1 MTTQGPVKYG
11 DATGARPGR
20 VADVFPLTAWQQV
33 ALLADPGRTGE
44 VSVAF
49 EGPWDRPALIRA
61 LADLVRRHPVL
72 RSTVDLPPSGGPVHL
87 VHPAPATDPAELALD
102 GRPRTRAEGGEVAD
116 LPTGPLGLPASSCC
130 TVRRSSGGGV
140 EVSLR
145 LAGPMLDR
153 RSGALLTTALLR
165 GYAAELRGRRSA
177 DAPPVTGMRDMV
189 AAEWGAVTAE
199 ATRYW
204 RRTLD
209 RAADG
214 LAWRTP
220 DVWGTPDATVARGVP
235 AVAALAPDLVARLR
249 RTALMLGT
257 SGDALLLAAYLR
269 VLALIA
275 GTGTAGAW
283 LLDDA
288 RGPAGIDGEALGDFR
303 SLLPVSMCCDVPT
316 WASLVERT
324 GAALAAHRPY
334 RLFPVAE
341 LVDTGSVPGALFEY
355 CEMPPAARPPAGEL
369 PGAVDRTV
377 TDSPVA
383 PLTLTVEDAA
393 ETGGMTLRL
402 FRHGGD
408 PAEILGYYLRALT
421 EITVDAERDPRSS
434 APLLGP
440 VPAGSVSLRPAE
452 PAPPSS
458 AAAEDPVTLHGL
470 IARQAARTP
479 DAPAV
484 IDGDT
489 VIGYAELYERATD
502 LADRIRTA
510 GVAPQ
515 SLVGVHVPPGA
526 DLVVALVAVLAAGCA
541 FLPLDVRYPRRRCEF
556 ALGDADADLLL
567 TRSDAADRL
576 DFAGPTLILD
586 RQGGGPEGRRSPL
599 DRIPP
604 EFPAYVLY
612 TSGSTGRPKGVVMPH
627 SAAVEQMRWAVEA
640 FGLRPGD
647 RVAQRTPVAFDAA
660 LWEFFAP
667 LSCGAAVVT
676 VPSGAD
682 RDIAALETV
691 LTEGAVTVLQVV
703 PSLLAVL
710 AESSTLTRCPEL
722 RLLCCGGEAL
732 PQRLADAVIGDTG
745 ATLLNL
751 YGPTETCV
759 DATWWRAEAGAP
771 GTTVPIGRPVTGV
784 RLYLLDELGEP
795 VPPGTP
801 GEIFIGG
808 AQLAWGYR
816 GRAGETAERF
826 VPDHLSGRPGDR
838 LYRTGDRARRLPGA
852 ELEFLNR
859 TDDQVKVRGVRTEP
873 GEVEAALAD
882 HPRVRHAAV
891 VPYRDGAG
899 EASDGV
905 TLTAFVS
912 WAGGPPAEDEDAVAE
927 LRDHLRGRIPE
938 AMVPTTFITLSD
950 PPLLPNGKLDRRR
963 LRTIDAAGN
972 GERYRPP
979 AEPVEER
986 LASGFAEVLG
996 LDAVGRSDDLVWL
1009 GARPLRALRLAARAA
1024 REAGGPV
1031 SAAHV
1036 LSRPT
1041 VSQLAEAVEP
1051 DRRRGPS

>member
-1 MTTQGPVKYG
+1 MMTQGPLTHR
-11 DATGARPGR
+11 DATGAGPSRIE
-20 VADVFPLTAWQQV
+20 DVFPLTAWQQA
-33 ALLADPGRTGE
+33 ALVADPGRAGE

-49 EGPWDRPALIRA
+49 DGPCDRPALVRA
-61 LADLVRRHPVL
+61 LAGLVRRHPVL
-72 RSTVDLPPSGGPVHL
+72 RGTVDLPPSGGPVHL
-87 VHPAPATDPAELALD
+87 VRPAPATAPDDLALAD
-102 GRPRTRAEGGEVAD
+102 RPRAPAEGGEVVD
-116 LPTGPLGLPASSCC
+116 LPTGPLGLPASSSC
-130 TVRRSSGGGV
+130 TVRRSAGGRV
-140 EVSLR
+140 TVSLR
-145 LAGPMLDR
+145 LAGPLLDR
-153 RSGALLTTALLR
+153 RSGALLTTELLR
-165 GYAAELRGRRSA
+165 GYEEELRGRRSA
-177 DAPPVTGMRDMV
+177 DAPPETGMRDMA

-204 RRTLD
+204 QRTLEQ
-209 RAADG
+209 APDG

-220 DVWGTPDATVARGVP
+220 EVTVARGVP
-235 AVAALAPDLVARLR
+235 AVAALPSDLVSRLR
-249 RTALMLGT
+249 RTTLMLGT
-257 SGDALLLAAYLR
+257 SQDAVLLAAYLR
-269 VLALIA
+269 VLALTD

-283 LLDDA
+283 LLDDV
-288 RGPAGIDGEALGDFR
+288 RGPAGVGEEALGDFR

-324 GAALAAHRPY
+324 NTALAAHRPY
-334 RLFPVAE
+334 RLYPVAE

-355 CEMPPAARPPAGEL
+355 CEMPPTARPPAES
-369 PGAVDRTV
+369 PGAVERTV
-377 TDSPVA
+377 ADPPVA

-393 ETGGMTLRL
+393 DSGGMTLRL

-408 PAEILGYYLRALT
+408 PGEILGYYLRALT

-440 VPAGSVSLRPAE
+440 APSGPASIRPAE

-458 AAAEDPVTLHGL
+458 GAAEDPVTLHGL

-484 IDGDT
+484 IDGGT
-489 VIGYAELYERATD
+489 AIGYAELYERVNV

-515 SLVGVHVPPGA
+515 GLVGVHVPPGA

-541 FLPLDVRYPRRRCEF
+541 FLPLDVRYPRHRCEF
-556 ALGDADADLLL
+556 ALGDAAADLLL
-567 TRSDAADRL
+567 TRSDVADRL
-576 DFAGPTLILD
+576 DFAGPTMILD
-586 RQGGGPEGRRSPL
+586 RRDGAPEARRPPP
-599 DRIPP
+599 DRVPP
-604 EFPAYVLY
+604 ESPAYVLY

-627 SAAVEQMRWAVEA
+627 SAAVEQVRWAVEA

-676 VPSGAD
+676 VPLGAD

-691 LTEGAVTVLQVV
+691 LTEQAVTVLQVV

-710 AESSTLTRCPEL
+710 AEGSALTRCPEL

-732 PQRLADAVIGDTG
+732 PQRLADAVLGRTE
-745 ATLLNL
+745 AALLNL

-784 RLYLLDELGEP
+784 RLHLLDELGEP
-795 VPPGTP
+795 VPAGTP
-801 GEIFIGG
+801 GELFIGG

-816 GRAGETAERF
+816 GRAGETADRF

-838 LYRTGDRARRLPGA
+838 LYRTGDRARRLPGG

-891 VPYRDGAG
+891 VPHRDGAG
-899 EASDGV
+899 EASDGM

-912 WAGGPPAEDEDAVAE
+912 WAGGPPAQDEDAVAE
-927 LRDHLRGRIPE
+927 LREHLRGRVPE
-938 AMVPTTFITLSD
+938 AMVPTAFIALAE

-963 LRTIDAAGN
+963 LRSIDIAGA

-979 AEPVEER
+979 ADPVEER

-996 LDAVGRSDDLVWL
+996 VDAVGRSDDLAWL
-1009 GARPLRALRLAARAA
+1009 GARPLQALRLAGRAG
-1024 REAGGPV
+1024 RETGGAV

-1041 VSQLAEAVEP
+1041 VAQLAEAVGPE
-1051 DRRRGPS
+1051 RRRAPS

>member
-1 MTTQGPVKYG
+1 MMTQGPLTDR
-11 DATGARPGR
+11 DATGAGPNR
-20 VADVFPLTAWQQV
+20 VEDVFPLTAWQQA
-33 ALLADPGRTGE
+33 ALLADPGRAGE

-49 EGPWDRPALIRA
+49 DGPCDLPALVRA
-61 LADLVRRHPVL
+61 LAGLVRRHPVL
-72 RSTVDLPPSGGPVHL
+72 RCTVDLPPSGGPVHL
-87 VHPAPATDPAELALD
+87 VRPAPAGASDELALTD
-102 GRPRTRAEGGEVAD
+102 LLWTSAEGGEAAE
-116 LPTGPLGLPASSCC
+116 LPTGPLGMPASSSC
-130 TVRRSSGGGV
+130 TVRRSAGGRV
-140 EVSLR
+140 AVSLR
-145 LAGPMLDR
+145 LAGPLLDR
-153 RSGALLTTALLR
+153 RSGALLTTELLR
-165 GYAAELRGRRSA
+165 GYEEELHGRRSE
-177 DAPPVTGMRDMV
+177 DAPPVTGMRDMI
-189 AAEWGAVTAE
+189 AAEWGAVTGE
-199 ATRYW
+199 ATEFW
-204 RRTLD
+204 QRTLEQ
-209 RAADG
+209 APDG
-214 LAWRTP
+214 LAWRTL
-220 DVWGTPDATVARGVP
+220 DATVARGAPV
-235 AVAALAPDLVARLR
+235 VAALPSDLVSGLR
-249 RTALMLGT
+249 HTALMLGT
-257 SGDALLLAAYLR
+257 TQDAVLLAAYLR

-283 LLDDA
+283 LLDDV
-288 RGPAGIDGEALGDFR
+288 RGPAGVGEEALGDFR
-303 SLLPVSMCCDVPT
+303 SLLPVSMSCDVPT

-324 GAALAAHRPY
+324 NAALAAHRPY

-341 LVDTGSVPGALFEY
+341 LVETGSVPGALFEY
-355 CEMPPAARPPAGEL
+355 CEMPPTARPSAESLGSVE
-369 PGAVDRTV
+369 RTI

-393 ETGGMTLRL
+393 DAGGVTLRL

-408 PAEILGYYLRALT
+408 PGEILGYYLRALT
-421 EITVDAERDPRSS
+421 EITADAERDPRSS
-434 APLLGP
+434 APLLGS
-440 VPAGSVSLRPAE
+440 VPAGPVSIRPAE
-452 PAPPSS
+452 AAPPSS
-458 AAAEDPVTLHGL
+458 AAAEDAVTLHGL

-489 VIGYAELYERATD
+489 VIGYAELYERATV

-515 SLVGVHVPPGA
+515 GLVGVHVPPGA

-556 ALGDADADLLL
+556 ALGDAGADLLL
-567 TRSDAADRL
+567 TRSDVADRL
-576 DFAGPTLILD
+576 DFAGPAMMLDQRELLD
-586 RQGGGPEGRRSPL
+586 RGDGDPGGRRSPL
-599 DRIPP
+599 DRSPT
-604 EFPAYVLY
+604 ESPAYVLY

-627 SAAVEQMRWAVEA
+627 RAVVEQVRWAVEA

-660 LWEFFAP
+660 LWELFAP

-676 VPSGAD
+676 VPLGAD

-691 LTEGAVTVLQVV
+691 LAEHAVTVLQVV

-710 AESSTLTRCPEL
+710 AEGAALTRCPDL

-732 PQRLADAVIGDTG
+732 PQRLADAVLGRTG
-745 ATLLNL
+745 AALLNL

-795 VPPGTP
+795 VPEGTP
-801 GEIFIGG
+801 GELFIGG
-808 AQLAWGYR
+808 VQLAWGYR

-838 LYRTGDRARRLPGA
+838 LYRTGDRARRLPGG
-852 ELEFLNR
+852 ELEFLHR

-891 VPYRDGAG
+891 VPHRDGAG
-899 EASDGV
+899 EASDGM

-912 WAGGPPAEDEDAVAE
+912 WAGGPPSQDEDAVAD
-927 LRDHLRGRIPE
+927 LRDHLRGRVPE
-938 AMVPTTFITLSD
+938 AMVPTTFIALAE

-963 LRTIDAAGN
+963 LRSVDIAGA

-979 AEPVEER
+979 AGPVEER

-996 LDAVGRSDDLVWL
+996 VDAVGRSDDLAWL
-1009 GARPLRALRLAARAA
+1009 GARPLQALRLAGRAG
-1024 REAGGPV
+1024 RETGGAV
-1031 SAAHV
+1031 SAAEV
-1036 LSRPT
+1036 LGRPT
-1041 VSQLAEAVEP
+1041 VARLAEAARPE
-1051 DRRRGPS
+1051 RRRAPS

>member
-1 MTTQGPVKYG
+1 MMTQGPVAHRDTTAAG
-11 DATGARPGR
+11 PGR
-20 VADVFPLTAWQQV
+20 IADVFPLTAWQQA
-33 ALLADPGRTGE
+33 ALLADPGRASE

-49 EGPWDRPALIRA
+49 DGPCDRPALVRA
-61 LADLVRRHPVL
+61 LAGLVGRHPVL
-72 RSTVDLPPSGGPVHL
+72 RSTVHLPPSGGPVHL
-87 VHPAPATDPAELALD
+87 VHPAPTTDPAEPAFA
-102 GRPRTRAEGGEVAD
+102 GRPRTGTDGGEVAE
-116 LPTGPLGLPASSCC
+116 LPTGPLGLPASSRC
-130 TVRRSSGGGV
+130 TVRRTSGGRV
-140 EVSLR
+140 TVSLR
-145 LAGPMLDR
+145 LAGPLLDR
-153 RSGALLTTALLR
+153 RSSALLTTALLR
-165 GYAAELRGRRSA
+165 GYAAELRGRPSA

-189 AAEWGAVTAE
+189 AAEWGAVAPE
-199 ATRYW
+199 ATGYW
-204 RRTLD
+204 RRTLE

-214 LAWRTP
+214 LAWRS
-220 DVWGTPDATVARGVP
+220 PDAASARGAP
-235 AVAALAPDLVARLR
+235 AVAALPPDLATRLG
-249 RTALMLGT
+249 RTAQRAGT
-257 SGDALLLAAYLR
+257 SRDAVLLAAYLR
-269 VLALIA
+269 VLALIGGTATA
-275 GTGTAGAW
+275 GTW

-288 RGPAGIDGEALGDFR
+288 RGPAGVDGGALGDFR

-324 GAALAAHRPY
+324 DAALAAHRPY
-334 RLFPVAE
+334 RSFPVAE
-341 LVDTGSVPGALFEY
+341 LVETGLVPGALFEY
-355 CEMPPAARPPAGEL
+355 CETPAADRPPGGEL
-369 PGAVDRTV
+369 LDAVEHTF
-377 TDSPVA
+377 TESPVA

-421 EITVDAERDPRSS
+421 EITADVEGDPRTS
-434 APLLGP
+434 APLLGS
-440 VPAGSVSLRPAE
+440 VPPGPASVRPAE
-452 PAPPSS
+452 STPSSS
-458 AAAEDPVTLHGL
+458 AAADDPATLHGL

-489 VIGYAELYERATD
+489 VVGYNELYERATV

-515 SLVGVHVPPGA
+515 GLVGVHVPPGA

-556 ALGDADADLLL
+556 ALGDAGADLLL
-567 TRSDAADRL
+567 TRSDVADRL
-576 DFAGPTLILD
+576 DFTGPTMILD
-586 RQGGGPEGRRSPL
+586 RRGDGPEERRPPL
-599 DRIPP
+599 DRSSP
-604 EFPAYVLY
+604 ESPAYVLY

-627 SAAVEQMRWAVEA
+627 SAVVEQVRWAVEA

-676 VPSGAD
+676 VPAGAD

-691 LTEGAVTVLQVV
+691 LTERAVTVLQVV

-710 AESSTLTRCPEL
+710 AESATFTRCPEL
-722 RLLCCGGEAL
+722 RLVCCGGEAL
-732 PQRLADAVIGDTG
+732 PQRLADAVIGHTE
-745 ATLLNL
+745 AALLNL
-751 YGPTETCV
+751 YGPTEACV
-759 DATWWRAEAGAP
+759 DATWWRAEAGAR
-771 GTTVPIGRPVTGV
+771 GTTVPIGHPVTGV
-784 RLYLLDELGEP
+784 RLYLLDELGQP

-801 GEIFIGG
+801 GELFIGG

-816 GRAGETAERF
+816 GRPAETAERF

-873 GEVEAALAD
+873 GEVEAALTD

-891 VPYRDGAG
+891 VPQREGAG
-899 EASDGV
+899 EASDGM

-912 WAGGPPAEDEDAVAE
+912 WAGDPPGQHEEAVAE
-927 LRDHLRGRIPE
+927 LRDHLRGRVPE
-938 AMVPTTFITLSD
+938 AMVPTAFIALAE

-963 LRTIDAAGN
+963 LRSTDITGA

-979 AEPVEER
+979 ADPVEER
-986 LASGFAEVLG
+986 LASGFAGSLG
-996 LDAVGRSDDLVWL
+996 VDEVGRSDDLVWL
-1009 GARPLRALRLAARAA
+1009 GARPLHALRLAGRADPGNGA
-1024 REAGGPV
+1024 PL
-1031 SAAHV
+1031 SAAQV
-1036 LSRPT
+1036 LGRPT
-1041 VSQLAEAVEP
+1041 VAQLAEAVAPEP
-1051 DRRRGPS
+1051 RRAPS